1 MLNLINKKIE
11 SIKFSV
17 FSCAPL
23 PYLYKMAFF
32 ILLPMTVFAP
42 QGITVLTLILAVIFF
57 LDMYTSFSLKYIC
70 QKNDKLLL
78 LISIFLIF
86 SFCTSFWSITRE
98 ESFKEILR
106 ITILFLAGY
115 SVFRGLQTTSYQTEI
130 IKSLWIGWV
139 VTVILLFIEAITEG
153 IILNVMKFSFVEM
166 HKYNKSTSVMVLF
179 LIPVF
184 LLKKKY
190 LTLEQKESLFL
201 GKKLETAIFILF
213 IATIFILVSGASK
226 LALIGGII
234 LPFALYI
241 LPQKV
246 RKRFLQIIVCF
257 YFIGIFILPNIFAIP
272 TIKEYTFKHIKSASF
287 YARISI
293 WTNVCQISLNTS
305 QSIPGSM
312 TRTVFGFGIGS
323 SKAEIFS
330 KQRCAWEMPPPSP
343 SSSTSLLG
351 SLKGTKTYIGFI
363 SKSFRKVILLTKEK
377 IGFISNSFRKF
388 IPLTKEKKSQNKTQ
402 NPTNR
407 LIHFGQCNHSGIP
420 TPIYEYPLAISEGI
434 PLHPHNAILQ
444 TTLELGFFGT
454 FLFFVMI
461 QLCIQGIWKLNANSR
476 HICMLAGT
484 FMSFLIIASISY
496 GIWQSWWI
504 CTLWLVLSTSQLLR
518 SYDDPNSLK

>member
-57 LDMYTSFSLKYIC
+57 LDMYTSFSLKYIF

-115 SVFRGLQTTSYQTEI
+115 SVFRGLQTTLYQTEI
-130 IKSLWIGWV
+130 IKSLWTGWV

-330 KQRCAWEMPPPSP
+330 KQRCAWEMPPPS
-343 SSSTSLLG
+343 SSTSLLG

-363 SKSFRKVILLTKEK
+363 SK
-377 IGFISNSFRKF
+377 SFRKF

>member
-17 FSCAPL
+17 FSCVPF

-57 LDMYTSFSLKYIC
+57 LDMYTSFSLKYIF
-70 QKNDKLLL
+70 QKNNKLLL

-86 SFCTSFWSITRE
+86 SFFTSFWSIAKE
-98 ESFKEILR
+98 ESFKEVLR

-130 IKSLWIGWV
+130 IKSLWTGWV

-153 IILNVMKFSFVEM
+153 IILSVMKFSYVEM

-213 IATIFILVSGASK
+213 IVTIFILVSGTSK
-226 LALIGGII
+226 LALMGGIM

-246 RKRFLQIIVCF
+246 RKGFLQIIVCF
-257 YFIGIFILPNIFAIP
+257 YFIGIFIIPNIYAIP
-272 TIKEYTFKHIKSASF
+272 TIKQYTFKNVGSTSF
-287 YARISI
+287 YDRISI
-293 WTNVCQISLNTS
+293 WTNVRNIVLNKS
-305 QSIPGSM
+305 DSVKGS
-312 TRTVFGFGIGS
+312 TRRTFFGFGLGS
-323 SKAEIFS
+323 SKVEVFS
-330 KQRCAWEMPPPSP
+330 KQRCAWEIPLS
-343 SSSTSLLG
+343 SLL
-351 SLKGTKTYIGFI
+351 SDS
-363 SKSFRKVILLTKEK
+363 SKRNRIRPYLGKYLRHKMNIK
-377 IGFISNSFRKF
+377 
-388 IPLTKEKKSQNKTQ
+388 QNTQPTNTQPTNTQPTNTQPTNTQ
-402 NPTNR
+402 NNS
-407 LIHFGQCNHSGIP
+407 LALKFGQCNNSGIKA
-420 TPIYEYPLAISEGI
+420 PIYKYPLAITEGL
-434 PLHPHNAILQ
+434 PLHPHNNVLQ
-444 TTLELGFFGT
+444 ITLELGFVGI
-454 FLFFVMI
+454 FLFFLMI
-461 QLCIQGIWKLNANSR
+461 QLCIQGIWKLNSNPCYL
-476 HICMLAGT
+476 CMLSGT
-484 FMSFLIIASISY
+484 LLSFLIISSISY
-496 GIWQSWWI
+496 GIWQSWWV
-504 CTLWLVLSTSQLLR
+504 CTLWLVLSVLQRIR
-518 SYDDPNSLK
+518 S